1 MDWKSIGRAK
11 WSRLSL
17 VMDGR
22 SWGARARSRGLEET
36 RDSETGLIGSVT
48 DRVGGKGGTER
59 LRREVRPSPS
69 RPKSDSLLNFMIPSS
84 CELGQLDVLHGTQP
98 SSGKKNK
105 SGNFLVVVQLI
116 HRLTQA
122 DISCTTT
129 PRLFFFPLL
138 VNNLL
143 SSSSDRRRRPE
154 RAERGGLQD
163 DAALRR
169 PTPYAV
175 RHHGKNLRQAE
186 HCARRHQGQFIPL
199 PNFFP
204 TSIIYVLGDQAM
216 VV

>member
-1 MDWKSIGRAK
+1 M
-11 WSRLSL
+11 
-17 VMDGR
+17 
-22 SWGARARSRGLEET
+22 
-36 RDSETGLIGSVT
+36 
-48 DRVGGKGGTER
+48 
-59 LRREVRPSPS
+59 
-69 RPKSDSLLNFMIPSS
+69 
-84 CELGQLDVLHGTQP
+84 
-98 SSGKKNK
+98 
-105 SGNFLVVVQLI
+105 VVVQLI

-204 TSIIYVLGDQAM
+204 TSIIYTGRPGHGGLRLDFIDFHSRVKPVCPCLPCHRFPTFTCPSRIWQTGTNQIKVNKCSVKLHMILPQLHAFMASVGKVPDNWPYHGCDALYSTSCHTQLVSNPVLSPCT
-216 VV
+216 